1 MTITQALLT
10 TTLMATALS
19 AKDLTVNLADGKGQ
33 PIGTARISEKKIGDN
48 KGGGVS
54 IKLNVKNL
62 APGEHAL
69 HFHGTAKCEGPGFT
83 TAGGHFNP
91 AMKQHGKDNP
101 MGAHAGDMANFT
113 VGAKGTAKVTIV
125 NPAVTLGDG
134 PNSLFLNGG
143 TAMMIHAKADDYK
156 TDPAGNA
163 GDRIAC
169 GVVTK

>member
-1 MTITQALLT
+1 LTITQALLIT
-10 TTLMATALS
+10 AVMATGLT
-19 AKDLTVNLADGKGQ
+19 AKDVTVKLANGQ
-33 PIGTARISEKKIGDN
+33 GEPIGTAKISG

-62 APGEHAL
+62 VPGEHAL

-101 MGAHAGDMANFT
+101 LGAHAGDMANFT
-113 VGAKGTAKVTIV
+113 VGPKGTAKVTIV

-134 PNSLFLNGG
+134 PNSLFTNGG

-156 TDPAGNA
+156 TDPAGSA

-169 GVVTK
+169 GVVAN